1 MSYSLKAHEW
11 LDDGIRRIV
20 HAQAQIILEGLARA
34 DEPHKGL
41 YEARKAFK
49 RLRALL
55 RLVRT
60 SIGQTA
66 YQRSNERLRACANR
80 LAPARDGYVVAQS
93 LQNHLARLDDPS
105 PYQAMHQRW
114 LAEADA
120 QLEAVL
126 NDAELRTSLHNDLD
140 SLRQDAEQWRLW
152 PRDGFALVAADLRA
166 TYRKGQRAMR
176 ALQTQPDASP
186 EAFHEWRKRV
196 KHLWYHLTLFREL
209 EGLEPLIQQADAL
222 GELLGLAHDQVVLE
236 EKLRH
241 QPEDVSALIALAQA
255 EARRL
260 EQEALRLGSALYAQR
275 PNEFLARMWTRF
287 TVWRA
292 RRAA

>member
-1 MSYSLKAHEW
+1 MSYTLKADEW
-11 LDDGIRRIV
+11 LDDGLRRIV
-20 HAQAQIILEGLARA
+20 QAQSQIILEGLART

-60 SIGQTA
+60 SIGEVA
-66 YQRSNERLRACANR
+66 YHRANERLRRCAND

-93 LQNHLARLDDPS
+93 LAAHLAKLDNPA
-105 PYQAMHQRW
+105 PYQAVHQRW

-120 QLEAVL
+120 QLAAVL
-126 NDAELRTSLHNDLD
+126 SDPD
-140 SLRQDAEQWRLW
+140 LRQRLSDDLEVLGHEADEWRLW

-166 TYRKGQRAMR
+166 TYRAGRRTMK
-176 ALQTQPDASP
+176 ALQARPDSSP

-196 KHLWYHLTLFREL
+196 KRLWYHLTLFREL
-209 EGLEPLIQQADAL
+209 EGLEALIQQADDL
-222 GELLGLAHDQVVLE
+222 GEQLGLAHDQVVLE
-236 EKLRH
+236 AKLRQ
-241 QPEDVSALIALAQA
+241 QPEDLRALIAMAQV

-260 EQEALRLGSALYAQR
+260 EQEALSLGAALYAQR
-275 PNEFLARMWTRF
+275 PNEFLARMWMRF
-287 TVWRA
+287 AVWRA